1 MAATKQT
8 TQYEFEAFR
17 LDVSERLLLCD
28 GERVPLPSKIFDTL
42 LVLVENS
49 GRLVT
54 KDELMSR
61 LWPDSFVE
69 EVTLARNISDLR
81 KALAQFS
88 GGQHYIET
96 VPRHGYRF
104 NAPVNRLA
112 NDATA
117 LIVERHTRSWI
128 VTEEHQNEI
137 AQPEAEVEE
146 LAVPLVTPV
155 PRGRNVS
162 RKLMV
167 LCGLLL
173 ISIVAAVS
181 YFWAAGNSR
190 RIASILEVK
199 SLAVLPF
206 KTLGVADKDEYLA
219 SGLADALITRLSNF
233 RRITVRPT
241 SAVLKYSAADQ
252 DIVAAGRELGVE
264 AVLDGRIQKDGER
277 IRVTVQL
284 VRVSDGA
291 TIWASKFEE
300 NFINSFGMQD
310 SLSQRVARELAP
322 ESTGEERA
330 RMTKRY
336 TENLEAYEAYTKGRY
351 WWNKRSGPAFKK
363 AIEYFN
369 QAIAL
374 DGNYALAYA
383 GLADCYTLLSPNSVV
398 PPKESYPKAK
408 EAAKKALELDDQ
420 LAEAHTSLAHAT
432 WLYDWDKAGAEK
444 SFTRAIELDPNY
456 PTAHQWYSVYLTAMQ
471 RHDEAIAHARRAQE
485 LDPLSVPISEEV
497 ASALYYARQY
507 DQVILAGLKT
517 LELNP
522 SYYRIN
528 DWVTL
533 AYEQKGLYDQ
543 AIERRL
549 KAMSLIKVDPSE
561 IEAGR
566 EAYRLTGWRG
576 YWSKEVKVTEER
588 AKRTYVLPYNVARI
602 YARLGDKERAFVWLE
617 EAYKEHSDHLVFLKV
632 EPIFD
637 GLRSDARFANLLRRV
652 GLDR

>member
-1 MAATKQT
+1 MAATRQT
-8 TQYEFEAFR
+8 RQYEFGSFR
-17 LDVSERLLLCD
+17 LDVTERLLLCN

-42 LVLVENS
+42 LALVENT

-81 KALAQFS
+81 KALSEFS

-104 NAPVNRLA
+104 KAPVNRLA
-112 NDATA
+112 DDSSA
-117 LIVERHTRSWI
+117 LIVERYTRSRI
-128 VTEEHQNEI
+128 VTEEHQNERL
-137 AQPEAEVEE
+137 QPETGVEPIDT
-146 LAVPLVTPV
+146 PLTTS
-155 PRGRNVS
+155 G
-162 RKLMV
+162 RKLSRTMMV
-167 LCGLLL
+167 VCGLML
-173 ISIVAAVS
+173 ISIVAVAA
-181 YFWAAGNSR
+181 YFWVAGRSR
-190 RIASILEVK
+190 RVTSNLEVK

-206 KTLGVADKDEYLA
+206 KTLGEGERDEYLA

-241 SAVLKYSAADQ
+241 SAVLKYSAPDQ
-252 DIVAAGRELGVE
+252 DVVAAGRDLGVE
-264 AVLDGRIQKDGER
+264 AVLDGRIQKAGER

-291 TIWASKFEE
+291 PIWAAKFEE
-300 NFINSFGMQD
+300 NFTNIFRMQD
-310 SLSQRVARELAP
+310 SLSERVARELSP
-322 ESTGEERA
+322 ELTGEERA
-330 RMTKRY
+330 LLTRRH
-336 TENLEAYEAYTKGRY
+336 TENPEAYEAYTKGRY
-351 WWNKRSGPAFKK
+351 WWNKRSGPAFRK
-363 AIEYFN
+363 ATDYFN

-398 PPKESYPKAK
+398 PPKDSYPKAK

-420 LAEAHTSLAHAT
+420 LSEAHTSLAHAR
-432 WLYDWDKAGAEK
+432 WFYDWDRAGAEHE
-444 SFTRAIELDPNY
+444 FNRAIELNPNY
-456 PTAHQWYSVYLTAMQ
+456 PTAHQWYSVYLTGMQ

-485 LDPLSVPISEEV
+485 LDPVSVPISEDV
-497 ASALYYARQY
+497 AAAYYYARQY
-507 DQVILAGLKT
+507 DQAIVAGLKT

-522 SYYRIN
+522 NYYRLN
-528 DWVTL
+528 DWLTL

-549 KAMSLIKVDPSE
+549 MAMTLIKVEPAE

-566 EAYRLTGWRG
+566 NAYRQTGWRG
-576 YWSKEVKVTEER
+576 YWGKEVKASEER
-588 AKRTYVLPYNVARI
+588 AKRTYVLPYNLARI
-602 YARLGDKERAFVWLE
+602 YARLGDKEHAFMWLE
-617 EAYKEHSDHLVFLKV
+617 EAFKEHSDHLLFIKV

-637 GLRSDARFANLLRRV
+637 GLRAEPRFADMLRRV